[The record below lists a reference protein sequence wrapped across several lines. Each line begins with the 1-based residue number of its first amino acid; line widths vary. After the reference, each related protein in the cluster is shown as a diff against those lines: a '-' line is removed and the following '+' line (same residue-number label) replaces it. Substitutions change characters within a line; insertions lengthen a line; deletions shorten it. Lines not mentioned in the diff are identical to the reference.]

1 MFKII
6 KVIMKILVIIIIII
20 ITIKIIVIWL
30 LNTKFLTPFSE
41 SWQKI
46 EPGD

>member
-6 KVIMKILVIIIIII
+6 KVIMKILVIIIIM
-20 ITIKIIVIWL
+20 IKIIVIWL
-30 LNTKFLTPFSE
+30 LNTKLLTPFSE